1 MEMQGAMR
9 KQVTLTI
16 DSLSVTVPLGTTIL
30 HAARTV
36 GIEIPTL
43 CHEDGIKPSGNC
55 RICVVEVDGA
65 RTLVGACHTPCTDG
79 MTISTRSPKVR
90 KARRAAIE
98 LLLTSHTGSCVT
110 DAEAR
115 ECTLH
120 RLASDLEAGPPRFRV
135 RQPRFYEP
143 ERASPYVLRDMSKCI
158 LCRRCVRACT
168 EIAGQR
174 IYSMAYRGAGSK
186 VVVDCDVP
194 LDKEVCKECG
204 ICIDYCPTS
213 ALLWPDGTKGRA
225 KGEGQRAKG
234 QRLKAEGKTPTENVK
249 QEKLLEL
256 LKAEQRTKGYLSEE
270 ALARIATNLQMP
282 LGEAYGTATFYSFLS
297 TKPRGRHVV
306 RICKSLPCYLN
317 GASMII
323 ASLKETLGI
332 APGETTADGRFS
344 VELVNCIGA
353 CDQAPAML
361 LDDTV
366 YGTLTPGKIADILR
380 TYPD

>member
-1 MEMQGAMR
+1 MT
-9 KQVTLTI
+9 KQVTVTI
-16 DSLSVTVPLGTTIL
+16 DGVTVDIDEGTTIL

-43 CHEDGIKPSGNC
+43 CHDDGIKPSGNC
-55 RICVVEVDGA
+55 RICVVEVEGS
-65 RTLVGACHTPCTDG
+65 RTLVGSCHTPCAAG
-79 MTISTRSPKVR
+79 MTISTRSPRVQR
-90 KARRAAIE
+90 ARRAAIE

-110 DAEAR
+110 DTEAR

-135 RQPRFYEP
+135 RQPRLYDV
-143 ERASPYVLRDMSKCI
+143 ERASPYVLRDLSKCI

-168 EIAGQR
+168 EIAAQH
-174 IYSMAYRGAGSK
+174 IYSMAYRGARSK
-186 VVVDCDVP
+186 VVVDCDAP

-213 ALLWPDGTKGRA
+213 ALLWPDGTKKRGTGQGSRVQGQPGVHNGR
-225 KGEGQRAKG
+225 
-234 QRLKAEGKTPTENVK
+234 
-249 QEKLLEL
+249 QEKLLEV
-256 LKAEQRTKGYLSEE
+256 LKEEQRTNGCLSEE
-270 ALARIATNLQMP
+270 ALSRIATNLQMP
-282 LGEAYGTATFYSFLS
+282 LGDAYGTATFYSFLS
-297 TKPRGRHVV
+297 TKPQGRHII
-306 RICKSLPCYLN
+306 RICKSLPCSLK

-323 ASLKETLGI
+323 ASLKEALGI

-344 VELVNCIGA
+344 CELANCIGA

-361 LDDTV
+361 LDDTL
-366 YGTLTPGKIADILR
+366 YGNLTPSRIADILR